1 MTKNSPA
8 AKAQHAKAKSNPAR
22 AIKGFDANLKCRDF
36 AFEVGQTYVHKGE
49 VKACRAGF
57 HAIPES
63 VHPLTVFEFYPPAGN
78 RFAVVEVSGQTDS
91 ESNKIAAEILTVE
104 REIGLRE
111 LTQEAVKWV
120 MDRAKLE
127 GPVAVNDN
135 GLATASGD
143 MGAATASGDMGAAT
157 ASGYQGAATASGD
170 MGAATASGDMGAA
183 TASGYQGAAMV
194 TGYGGEVMG
203 KAGNALFA
211 IERKTRNGPIVSVA
225 CGIVGQDGIEAET
238 WYRCEGGK
246 LVAA

>member
-143 MGAATASGDMGAAT
+143 MGAATASG
-157 ASGYQGAATASGD
+157 
-170 MGAATASGDMGAA
+170 
-183 TASGYQGAAMV
+183 YQGAAMV